1 MTRVFIDGSH
11 GTTGL
16 RIQERLT
23 GRTDLTLSVLPEA
36 LRKDPEAR
44 REALNSADI
53 AILCLPDAAS
63 RESVSLITNPKTVV
77 LDASTAHRT
86 APGWA
91 YGFPELGPEFERR
104 IRTGRRIA
112 VPGCHASGFIALVE
126 PLVAAGILPKT
137 AQLACYSLTGYSGG
151 GRKMIAQYEAEGRS
165 ALLDAPRI
173 YGLTQ
178 THKHLPEMK
187 AVTGL
192 ESAPV
197 FLPVVGDFY
206 SGMLV
211 TIPLVPSMLADGRG
225 IEDVRAALRAQYRG
239 PIVNYVE
246 SADEEGFMASN
257 AVSGLD
263 TMQVTVFGNPDRFV
277 LAARFDNL
285 GKGASGAAIECL
297 NLVLGTDPAA
307 GLKLGR

>member
-1 MTRVFIDGSH
+1 MTQVFIDGSH

-23 GRTDLTLSVLPEA
+23 GRTDLTLSILPEA

-44 REALNSADI
+44 REALNAADI

-112 VPGCHASGFIALVE
+112 VPGCHASGFIALAE

-165 ALLDAPRI
+165 VLLDAPRI
-173 YGLTQ
+173 YGLAQ

-239 PIVNYVE
+239 PVVNYVE

-257 AVSGLD
+257 ALSGLD

-297 NLVLGTDPAA
+297 NLVLGSDPAA